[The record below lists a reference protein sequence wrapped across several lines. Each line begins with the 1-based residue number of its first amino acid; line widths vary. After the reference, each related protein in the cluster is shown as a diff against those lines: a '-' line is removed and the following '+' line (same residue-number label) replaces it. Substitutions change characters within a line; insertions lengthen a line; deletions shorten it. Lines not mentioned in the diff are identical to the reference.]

1 MFDLCVLKLYNLSD
15 INISDFVA
23 IYIRDLSS
31 KLLELDASYRLSTRQ
46 IYWLKFCLTGLLLSN
61 TINWSCYSRL
71 SFGYYKISALSWMFR
86 HSKINF
92 EKLLHRSIGHVL
104 STYGVRSGHLIFDD
118 TDNERSK
125 NAVYIH
131 ALGKQKDKKS
141 GGYFLGQNI
150 LFMLLVTDKVTIPVG
165 FMFYE
170 NDPDWLAWK
179 KEDTRLV
186 SKKVAKAHR
195 SAEIERNFDLYP
207 TKQTLSCQ
215 LAAQFKQYFPSF
227 AVLSIMADCLYGTK
241 EWAAAMS
248 ALYPKAQIL
257 SQLKSNQK
265 IIVQNTEYSLSTYF
279 KQRAPINS
287 TTVIR
292 GGKTVPIYYSSV
304 IAKVKAHG
312 TKRLIIAYKYQGED
326 EFRYVFA
333 TDMSWMPHH
342 IIATYSLRWLVEVFI
357 ADWKKY
363 EGWAVLTKHI
373 GDEGAKTTL
382 CLSLLF
388 DHCLILHPEQQAR
401 IKNNLPPATVGSLR
415 EKSIQQHLVKT
426 IQHII
431 NAPNPKELLKQLVNN
446 IDKIYLLADS
456 KKHLSGKNIA
466 YP

>member
-1 MFDLCVLKLYNLSD
+1 MFDLCGLKFYNLID
-15 INISDFVA
+15 INISVFVDS
-23 IYIRDLSS
+23 YLDDLSS
-31 KLLELDASYRLSTRQ
+31 KLFALDASYRLSKRQ
-46 IYWLKFCLTGLLLSN
+46 IYWLKFCLTGLFLSN
-61 TINWSCYSRL
+61 TLNWSCYSRL

-92 EKLLHRSIGHVL
+92 EVLFMHSIGHVL
-104 STYGVRSGHLIFDD
+104 STYNLGSGHLIFDD

-125 NAVYIH
+125 NAVHIH

-150 LFMLLVTDKVTIPVG
+150 LFMLLVTDKVTLPVG
-165 FMFYE
+165 FKFYE
-170 NDPDWLAWK
+170 NDPTWLSWK

-186 SKKVAKAHR
+186 AKKVTKSHR
-195 SAEIERNFDLYP
+195 PDEIARNFDVYP
-207 TKQTLSCQ
+207 TKHKLSCQ
-215 LAAQFKQYFPSF
+215 LAAQFKQHFPAF
-227 AVLSIMADCLYGTK
+227 VVRSIMADCLYGTK
-241 EWAAAMS
+241 EWTADML
-248 ALYPKAQIL
+248 ALYPDAQML

-265 IIVQNTEYSLSTYF
+265 IIYHNQEYSLATYF
-279 KQRAPINS
+279 KQRAAISS

-312 TKRLIIAYKYQGED
+312 AKRLIIAYKYHGED

-333 TDMSWMPHH
+333 SDMSWMPHH

-401 IKNNLPPATVGSLR
+401 IENNMPPATVGSLR

-431 NAPNPKELLKQLVNN
+431 EAPNSKELLKQLVNN
-446 IDKIYLLADS
+446 IDKIYILADS